1 MALTESTP
9 KVKVNNWVFR
19 KLMEVKINNQIFRSP
34 KEVKID
40 SYFDIIGLNSYNIA
54 DWLKFLSIHYPYG
67 RKVSFT
73 V

>member
-1 MALTESTP
+1 
-9 KVKVNNWVFR
+9 
-19 KLMEVKINNQIFRSP
+19 MEVKINNQIFRSP